1 MELHATL
8 HLVPGSGHVARRR
21 DALLYLP
28 ERDERLLDAFV
39 GSPEGGEL
47 QALASATVAVGFD
60 VTPFIGVCWTPTV
73 RVMAFGAAAVETDQ
87 PSLPMLSGA
96 GSRTWVEH
104 TLAAESGARIESG
117 ATDSTVDA
125 ATDLTSG
132 VALAGGFRLELAPP
146 GVAAVEPTPA
156 PAEKVTDA
164 TEGIPRP
171 PVPAEAAA
179 AVEADVAEIAP
190 VPAEAAAAAVE
201 ADVAEVAPPP
211 VPSVSADDPASALA
225 AIQAAATGA
234 DGRPVYDTGASVDA
248 APPAPASSETAGD
261 DEIEDEHDHED
272 DDEFHD
278 AEITLPPPAPA
289 ELLGDVIGVGGT
301 GAADDGRGALVD
313 AKLCPNGHA
322 NPPVVA
328 SCAVCGQFLTPGT
341 ATVVHVPRPSLG
353 HLELD
358 DGTIVELDHELLI
371 GRNPDRDT
379 HPGRAG
385 LRRVKVIGDKVS
397 RSHLE
402 IRHQGWD
409 VLVPDCGSTNGT
421 FVVPHPGGQVTA
433 LEAGRALMLEPGATV
448 YFGSRS
454 LTVVGREAG

>member
-1 MELHATL
+1 MELRATL

-28 ERDERLLDAFV
+28 ERDERLLDAFM

-47 QALASATVAVGFD
+47 QALASATVAAGFD
-60 VTPFIGVCWTPTV
+60 VTPFIGVGWTPAV

-104 TLAAESGARIESG
+104 TLAVESDARIESG
-117 ATDSTVDA
+117 ASDSTVDP

-146 GVAAVEPTPA
+146 PDGVAAVETAPA
-156 PAEKVTDA
+156 PTEKVADA

-179 AVEADVAEIAP
+179 ADRGRRRRGRAASRAVRLRRRSGERRSPRSRPPQPGPTASP
-190 VPAEAAAAAVE
+190 STTPARRSTR
-201 ADVAEVAPPP
+201 PPRRRRRR
-211 VPSVSADDPASALA
+211 
-225 AIQAAATGA
+225 
-234 DGRPVYDTGASVDA
+234 RPR
-248 APPAPASSETAGD
+248 D
-261 DEIEDEHDHED
+261 DEDERGRGRVPRRRDH
-272 DDEFHD
+272 
-278 AEITLPPPAPA
+278 PSPARA
-289 ELLGDVIGVGGT
+289 GR
-301 GAADDGRGALVD
+301 AARRRHRGRGSRFRRRRHGALVD
-313 AKLCPNGHA
+313 AKLCPDGHA

-379 HPGRAG
+379 HPERAG

-402 IRHQGWD
+402 IRYQGWD
-409 VLVPDCGSTNGT
+409 VLVADCGSTNGT
-421 FVVPHPGGQVTA
+421 FVVPHPGGQVTG
-433 LEAGRALMLEPGATV
+433 LEAGRALLLEPGATV

>member
-1 MELHATL
+1 MELRATL

-28 ERDERLLDAFV
+28 ERDERLLDAFM
-39 GSPEGGEL
+39 GSPAGGEL

-104 TLAAESGARIESG
+104 TLAVESGARIESG
-117 ATDSTVDA
+117 ASDSTVDM

-146 GVAAVEPTPA
+146 GVAAVEPA
-156 PAEKVTDA
+156 PPLTEKVTDA
-164 TEGIPRP
+164 TEGIPRQ
-171 PVPAEAAA
+171 PVPAE
-179 AVEADVAEIAP
+179 
-190 VPAEAAAAAVE
+190 AAAAVE

-211 VPSVSADDPASALA
+211 VPSISADDPATALA

-234 DGRPVYDTGASVDA
+234 DGRPVYDTGTSVDA
-248 APPAPASSETAGD
+248 APPAPAPSGTAGDDDEID
-261 DEIEDEHDHED
+261 DEIEDEIED
-272 DDEFHD
+272 EDEFHD
-278 AEITLPPPAPA
+278 AEITLPPPAPG
-289 ELLGDVIGVGGT
+289 ELLGDVMRGG
-301 GAADDGRGALVD
+301 GASAGDEGRGVLVD
-313 AKLCPNGHA
+313 AKVCPNGHA

-328 SCAVCGQFLTPGT
+328 SCAVCGQFLTPGS

-379 HPGRAG
+379 NPDRTD
-385 LRRVKVIGDKVS
+385 LRRVKVMGDKVS

-402 IRHQGWD
+402 IRYQGWD
-409 VLVPDCGSTNGT
+409 VLVADCGSTNGT

-433 LEAGRALMLEPGATV
+433 LEAGRAQLLEPGATV

>member
-1 MELHATL
+1 MELRATL
-8 HLVPGSGHVARRR
+8 QLVPGGGHVARRR
-21 DALLYLP
+21 DAFLYLP
-28 ERDERLLDAFV
+28 ERDERLLDAFM

-47 QALASATVAVGFD
+47 QALASATVAAGFD
-60 VTPFIGVCWTPTV
+60 VAPFIGVGWTPTV
-73 RVMAFGAAAVETDQ
+73 RVMAFGAASVETDQ

-104 TLAAESGARIESG
+104 TLAVESDARIESG
-117 ATDSTVDA
+117 ASDSTVDA

-132 VALAGGFRLELAPP
+132 VALAGGFRLELAP
-146 GVAAVEPTPA
+146 
-156 PAEKVTDA
+156 
-164 TEGIPRP
+164 
-171 PVPAEAAA
+171 
-179 AVEADVAEIAP
+179 
-190 VPAEAAAAAVE
+190 
-201 ADVAEVAPPP
+201 VAPPP
-211 VPSVSADDPASALA
+211 DGV
-225 AIQAAATGA
+225 AAAETA
-234 DGRPVYDTGASVDA
+234 PAPPRRSPTPPKASRDRRSRRRQPRRSRPTSPRSRRLPCRPSRPTTRRPRSPRSRPRRPAPTAGPSTTTARSVDA
-248 APPAPASSETAGD
+248 APPPPAATPGD
-261 DEIEDEHDHED
+261 EDESEVED
-272 DDEFHD
+272 EDEFHD
-278 AEITLPPPAPA
+278 AEITLPPPAPG
-289 ELLGDVIGVGGT
+289 ELLGDVIG
-301 GAADDGRGALVD
+301 GAGSADDGRGALVD

-358 DGTIVELDHELLI
+358 DGTIVELDHELLV

-379 HPGRAG
+379 HPERAG

-402 IRHQGWD
+402 IRYQGWD
-409 VLVPDCGSTNGT
+409 VLVADCGSTNGT
-421 FVVPHPGGQVTA
+421 FVVPHPGGQVTG
-433 LEAGRALMLEPGATV
+433 LEAGRALLLEPGATV